1 VALILRTNCS
11 VHLRTCNVDL
21 TMTCNVDLRMT
32 CNVDLRTTC
41 SIDFKED
48 LWH

>member
-21 TMTCNVDLRMT
+21 RLTCSVDLSS
-32 CNVDLRTTC
+32 TC
-41 SIDFKED
+41 SVDFKDD
-48 LWH
+48 L